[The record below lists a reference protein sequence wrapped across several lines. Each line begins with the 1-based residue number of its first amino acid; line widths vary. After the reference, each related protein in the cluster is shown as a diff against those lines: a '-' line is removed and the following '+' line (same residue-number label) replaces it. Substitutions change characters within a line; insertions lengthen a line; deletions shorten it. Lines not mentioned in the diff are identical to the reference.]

1 MSIQAKTKCGFSL
14 VELLVVIAVIG
25 VLVSLLLPAV
35 QAARSA
41 ARRISCDNNL
51 KQLGI
56 GLHNYE
62 SAVRRMPPGYV
73 YKPGPQGNHAGF
85 GWGAMLLPYVEQ
97 TAVHAQVDFSRPV
110 FDSRNGSIREM
121 HLPLFLCPEDTV
133 SNGSFVEMAS
143 EKYAMASYVAS
154 FGPPDLDDTQ
164 EKREGLFSRNGG
176 TRFAEVLDGLS
187 NTLACGER
195 QNGPFRKSGVHGPHF
210 SYETT
215 WIGAVRDIADPSDD
229 HGHMVL
235 FQTGSTP
242 NSEFSDDRDV
252 SAPHVGYANF
262 LFGDGSVRLLTEEI
276 DLKVYQSLSTKAGSE
291 VGNVE

>member
-1 MSIQAKTKCGFSL
+1 MQRKTKHGFTL

-25 VLVSLLLPAV
+25 ILVGLLLPAV

-62 SAVRRMPPGYV
+62 SAVRRMPPGYI
-73 YKPGPQGNHAGF
+73 YKPGAQGNLAGF
-85 GWGAMLLPYVEQ
+85 GWGAMLLPYLEQ
-97 TAVHAQVDFSRPV
+97 SPIHSQVNFNVPV
-110 FDSRNGSIREM
+110 FSSQNAVIREM
-121 HLPLFLCPEDTV
+121 HIPLFICPEDTV
-133 SNGSFVEMAS
+133 SGTSFVEMGS

-164 EKREGLFSRNGG
+164 EKRDGLFSRNGG
-176 TRFAEVLDGLS
+176 TRFAEIFDGLS
-187 NTLACGER
+187 HTLACGER
-195 QNGPFRKSGVHGPHF
+195 QNGPFRKGGVHGPHF

-215 WIGAVRDIADPSDD
+215 WIGAVREITDPTDD

-235 FQTGSTP
+235 FQTGNTP
-242 NSEFSDDRDV
+242 NSEYSDDRDV

-262 LFGDGSVRLLTEEI
+262 LFSDGSVRLIVEEI
-276 DLKVYQSLSTKAGSE
+276 DFKVYQSLSTKAGGE
-291 VGNVE
+291 LGDY